1 MMGAELEKEFNW
13 KEEEG
18 ERCVHTL
25 CLQIIS
31 AFQYKKKQ
39 HLLTVDKYHIINM
52 VVFFFYI
59 SARKLT
65 EYRQYSFIVLF
76 T

>member
-1 MMGAELEKEFNW
+1 MMGTELEKEFNW

-18 ERCVHTL
+18 EKCVHTL

-39 HLLTVDKYHIINM
+39 HLLTVDNYKYGM
-52 VVFFFYI
+52 LFFFPFQQ
-59 SARKLT
+59 
-65 EYRQYSFIVLF
+65 EN
-76 T
+76 